1 MGPLTRH
8 LAPHHEPVL
17 IPASFEGEPADWTC
31 LPPGLCGE
39 FSGLG
44 LQFLRTRGKLA
55 DTQFEPR
62 AVYDHLARLERAA
75 HAARVPVHRVTAG
88 SLRDDALDPTRHH
101 ANLPLFVANPDG
113 TRGMVRRQ
121 CTRSYKVAPLRRKI
135 RELWIAAGRP
145 TTPVE
150 QWLGISRDEAHR
162 VRSSDVA
169 YIQLQ
174 YPLIEQGLTRA
185 DCQQWL
191 QTHGW
196 PSVPTSACVACPFH
210 SDQRW
215 RQLRDRSPDEWAE
228 AVAFDRAIRGG
239 HPRLGGP
246 PLRGEAFV
254 HRSVVPLDRVDLS
267 GPADREVIDG
277 FGNECEGMC
286 AT

>member
-1 MGPLTRH
+1 
-8 LAPHHEPVL
+8 LALGAGVQSSTL
-17 IPASFEGEPADWTC
+17 MSLAGE
-31 LPPGLCGE
+31 LPRVDAAI
-39 FSGLG
+39 F
-44 LQFLRTRGKLA
+44 A
-55 DTQFEPR
+55 DTQFEPQ